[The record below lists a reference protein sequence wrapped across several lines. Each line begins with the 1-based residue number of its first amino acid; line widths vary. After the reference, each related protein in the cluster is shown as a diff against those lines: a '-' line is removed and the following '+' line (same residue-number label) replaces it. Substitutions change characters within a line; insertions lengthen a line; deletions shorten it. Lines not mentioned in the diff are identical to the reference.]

1 MEKSMLIAWLNRW
14 LIAASPW
21 IAVVRFFV
29 LVVAPILYLMEVK
42 WINDLILGATGL
54 ILFAYTFETRGM
66 RLEMGRQGAFAN
78 QPVLFMSFPRETGG
92 ASSRGLILRN
102 IGRGS
107 ALCIRVETTKKLSKQ
122 QTRLTTLV
130 FDIEE
135 NCLEAGKEIPVK
147 VHPMVEILGK
157 EKPANI
163 SDSFDPRN
171 SPDSYEVNIYYEDI
185 YYEDITTRS
194 WTSVMQMGKGRIKLL
209 RHHRGEDA
217 PL

>member
-1 MEKSMLIAWLNRW
+1 
-14 LIAASPW
+14 
-21 IAVVRFFV
+21 
-29 LVVAPILYLMEVK
+29 
-42 WINDLILGATGL
+42 
-54 ILFAYTFETRGM
+54 
-66 RLEMGRQGAFAN
+66 
-78 QPVLFMSFPRETGG
+78 MSYPRETGG

-163 SDSFDPRN
+163 SDSFDP
-171 SPDSYEVNIYYEDI
+171 PQFPGFL
-185 YYEDITTRS
+185 RS
-194 WTSVMQMGKGRIKLL
+194 QHLL
-209 RHHRGEDA
+209 
-217 PL
+217 